1 MNIYLNRITG
11 IDDAIVSMFIST
23 GNWSKELETD
33 IRTLHDRV
41 LDRFGKFKPNANL
54 EDVERFNSYLN
65 KLSKWGW
72 KHITLLRFIDFSITV
87 DGLHRGGQD
96 DWDSHAKRF
105 DNRIIRLSTRVKMMN
120 TKLSDFYQDRVIPT
134 DVALA
139 YLGLDTP
146 DEIMYNGEKYV
157 KCQNGYVLEK
167 YKKNPDSLRGL
178 YMLGLSS
185 TFMFKVN
192 LTEWSHVFKE
202 RNEKGHANPE
212 VKECC
217 ELIADQIESFQPK
230 INRELFEKIKN

>member
-11 IDDAIVSMFIST
+11 LDDAIVSMFIST

-33 IRTLHDRV
+33 IRSLHDKV
-41 LDRFGKFKPNANL
+41 LDRFGRFIPDADP
-54 EDVERFNSYLN
+54 EEVERFNGYLS
-65 KLSKWGW
+65 KLMKWGW

-105 DNRIIRLSTRVKMMN
+105 DNRIIRLSTRVKTMD

-139 YLGLDTP
+139 YLELDTP
-146 DEIMYNGEKYV
+146 GKITYNGENYV
-157 KCQNGYVLEK
+157 KCQNGYVLEE
-167 YKKNPDSLRGL
+167 YKNNPDSLRGL

-192 LTEWSHVFKE
+192 LTEWAHVFKE
-202 RNEKGHANPE
+202 RNKKGNANPE

-217 ELIADQIESFQPK
+217 EIIADQIENFQPK